1 VRAKYIAQ
9 IERAQYALVKQPK
22 NIWPN
27 KKGPGLFL
35 SNVEEKS
42 MSKFSLCLLSLLMV
56 LFSLI
61 FMGQAQAATCNFN
74 SLTNVAFGFYDVF
87 NASPTDSAGNVQI
100 RCTYNPSR
108 NVTMSIGTSPNTGGF
123 NPRAMKLTTGTDLLN
138 YNLYTTAARNIIW
151 GNGTQGTQT
160 VVKNCPRNTN
170 VDFPVYGRI
179 TALQDVSIGSYSDTL
194 VVTISF

>member
-1 VRAKYIAQ
+1 MRAKYITQ
-9 IERAQYALVKQPK
+9 KERARYALGETA
-22 NIWPN
+22 
-27 KKGPGLFL
+27 KKHQAQQKGSGLFL
-35 SNVEEKS
+35 SNAEEKS
-42 MSKFSLCLLSLLMV
+42 MSKFSLSLLSLLLV
-56 LFSLI
+56 LLSFI
-61 FMGQAQAATCNFN
+61 CMGQAQAATCNFN
-74 SLTNVAFGFYDVF
+74 AVTNVAFGIYDVF

-100 RCTYNPSR
+100 RCTYWGGR

-160 VVKNCPRNTN
+160 VTKNCPRNTN

-179 TALQDVSIGSYSDTL
+179 SSPTGCQHWKL
-194 VVTISF
+194 